1 MIVYYTL
8 LTVASKKLYLLN
20 FLIGLGFASW
30 SLIMTR
36 AQELTDLDYQGRVL
50 SSFNALS
57 SVGMLL
63 VYAALYF
70 EGTTIS
76 LAHLYYVQVGFAA
89 VSIFLLLKHH
99 ELFQ

>member
-1 MIVYYTL
+1 
-8 LTVASKKLYLLN
+8 
-20 FLIGLGFASW
+20 
-30 SLIMTR
+30 MTR

-70 EGTTIS
+70 DGTAIS

-89 VSIFLLLKHH
+89 VSIVLLLKYHQ
-99 ELFQ
+99 LFK